1 MRLPDDSSQQDPSA
15 RRRLFKVRLRHRLP
29 SQRDQQLVC
38 RCGGAKMH
46 IGFGQF
52 FFFFFKAPIFN
63 SNCKNKEKLTVFSCS
78 FICCLWLFLMMVV
91 VVVMWG
97 CSGCFL
103 MQTRPSREC
112 EAALWSSEQ
121 ETHVAERQ
129 REGSLRGRR
138 HRGIVNAAAL
148 HFCLNVNR
156 QVSTVCS
163 CIAAEPECE
172 VLGLRV
178 YVLKKG
184 KKKKEVYCVAT
195 GRNSNIT
202 VKSAN

>member
-15 RRRLFKVRLRHRLP
+15 RCRLFKVRLQHRLP
-29 SQRDQQLVC
+29 SLRDQQLVC
-38 RCGGAKMH
+38 WCGGGRKCTLGSD
-46 IGFGQF
+46 I

-63 SNCKNKEKLTVFSCS
+63 SNCNNKEKLTVFSCS
-78 FICCLWLFLMMVV
+78 FICCLWLFLIMAV

-138 HRGIVNAAAL
+138 HRGIVKAAAL

-163 CIAAEPECE
+163 CIAAQTECE

-178 YVLKKG
+178 YALKKG
-184 KKKKEVYCVAT
+184 QKKKRGLEFRQPAGT
-195 GRNSNIT
+195 LT
-202 VKSAN
+202 